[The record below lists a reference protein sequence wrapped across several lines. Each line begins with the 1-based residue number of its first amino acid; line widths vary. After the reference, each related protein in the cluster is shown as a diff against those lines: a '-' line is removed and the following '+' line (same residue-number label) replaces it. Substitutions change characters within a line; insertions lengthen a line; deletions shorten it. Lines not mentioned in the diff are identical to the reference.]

1 MRLNKV
7 GVGSAAK
14 ISGAMYAVIGL
25 IFGGIF
31 AIFALVGA
39 GFAGMAAEQGEAIP
53 AFMGPLF
60 GVGAIV
66 LFPLFYGVMGLV
78 TGAIGAAI
86 YNLLARTVGG
96 LEIELAGTELR

>member
-1 MRLNKV
+1 MRLNRI

-14 ISGAMYAVIGL
+14 ISGALYGAMGL

-31 AIFALVGA
+31 ALFALVGA

-53 AFMGPLF
+53 AFVGPLF

-66 LFPLFYGVMGLV
+66 LFPLLYGVMGVV
-78 TGAIGAAI
+78 TGAVGAAL
-86 YNLLARTVGG
+86 YNLFARMIGG
-96 LEIELAGTELR
+96 LELELAGTESR

>member
-1 MRLNKV
+1 MRLNRI

-14 ISGAMYAVIGL
+14 ISGALYGAMGL

-39 GFAGMAAEQGEAIP
+39 GFAGMAAEQGEAVP

-66 LFPLFYGVMGLV
+66 LFPLFYGVMGVV
-78 TGAIGAAI
+78 TGAVGAAL
-86 YNLLARTVGG
+86 YNLFARMVGG
-96 LEIELAGTELR
+96 LELEIGETVPR